1 MRTHFYNAKVN
12 NVWQEVYTNGDR
24 GDKKEALK
32 IFNKFDKNIK
42 LKDVYEKLL
51 SEGLDAFKVSFKE
64 LLSKLKH

>member
-32 IFNKFDKNIK
+32 IFNKFDANIK
-42 LKDVYEKLL
+42 LKDVYPAINAPSGCPDTFNKSLN
-51 SEGLDAFKVSFKE
+51 E
-64 LLSKLKH
+64 LL

>member
-42 LKDVYEKLL
+42 LKDVYSAINTPSGCPDTFSKSLN
-51 SEGLDAFKVSFKE
+51 E
-64 LLSKLKH
+64 LL

>member
-42 LKDVYEKLL
+42 LKDVYSAINTPYGCPDTFSKSLN
-51 SEGLDAFKVSFKE
+51 E
-64 LLSKLKH
+64 LL

>member
-12 NVWQEVYTNGDR
+12 NVWQEVYINGDR

-42 LKDVYEKLL
+42 LKDVYSAINVPSGCPDTFNKSLN
-51 SEGLDAFKVSFKE
+51 E
-64 LLSKLKH
+64 LL